1 MGSTNKTTNYELSQ
15 FLGSDKPAW
24 LLDYNGDMLKIDT
37 QMKANAD
44 AASAAQ
50 SKADTADGKAD
61 DLRTDLTT
69 LNNQV
74 NDPTG
79 LAADVATLAG
89 TMNTVTSLIG
99 NGEPT
104 TTDKTLI
111 GAINE
116 LDSDINGVGGTEE
129 KIGDLSTLT
138 TTNKSSVVA
147 AINELDA
154 FKTQISSSRKVQVTA
169 DGTKTYSQL
178 LDELYAAF
186 MNDIGLHT
194 VILSGLNIPGHGTG
208 HSLGFL
214 TCDTETS
221 IIACSS
227 TSFID
232 SNNFRFGKMYCRS
245 SGSSIEEFVISTSG
259 TISYSD
265 ISSTVPT
272 SGANLTIAYI
282 PIN

>member
-1 MGSTNKTTNYELSQ
+1 MGSTNHTSNYELSQ

-24 LLDYNGDMLKIDT
+24 LLDYNGDMQKIDT

-61 DLRTDLTT
+61 GLRTDLTT
-69 LNNQV
+69 LNNQI

-116 LDSDINGVGGTEE
+116 LDAD
-129 KIGDLSTLT
+129 KGDMSQLET
-138 TTNKSSVVA
+138 TSKNTIVA
-147 AINELDA
+147 AINELLTPSESELDVGTYRVTYNPRVVKVGAVKALYISALDNIVQGSNVIGTLPEALRPSRAYGFSFDFGNKLYKLAIDTAGNVEIYAYDA
-154 FKTQISSSRKVQVTA
+154 TPNLGNWYITF
-169 DGTKTYSQL
+169 TY
-178 LDELYAAF
+178 
-186 MNDIGLHT
+186 I
-194 VILSGLNIPGHGTG
+194 
-208 HSLGFL
+208 
-214 TCDTETS
+214 
-221 IIACSS
+221 
-227 TSFID
+227 
-232 SNNFRFGKMYCRS
+232 
-245 SGSSIEEFVISTSG
+245 
-259 TISYSD
+259 
-265 ISSTVPT
+265 
-272 SGANLTIAYI
+272 
-282 PIN
+282 

>member
-1 MGSTNKTTNYELSQ
+1 MGSTNHTSNYELSQ

-50 SKADTADGKAD
+50 SKANTADGKAD
-61 DLRTDLTT
+61 GLRTDLTT

-79 LAADVATLAG
+79 LAADVATLSG

-116 LDSDINGVGGTEE
+116 LNAND
-129 KIGDLSTLT
+129 GDLTTLT
-138 TTNKSSVVA
+138 TTDKSSLVG
-147 AINELDA
+147 AINELKSNEMAVDNINI
-154 FKTQISSSRKVQVTA
+154 TVTA
-169 DGTKTYSQL
+169 DGVKSNAELLAELASNIDTYMNSSDAKYSYEVVSAAINSRYFL
-178 LDELYAAF
+178 CYAPSIRRDFTHAPF
-186 MNDIGLHT
+186 YNMN
-194 VILSGLNIPGHGTG
+194 
-208 HSLGFL
+208 
-214 TCDTETS
+214 
-221 IIACSS
+221 
-227 TSFID
+227 ID
-232 SNNFRFGKMYCRS
+232 SGNLEMNIIFMSKTQANCSYGKIFGLATLAYTNRVS
-245 SGSSIEEFVISTSG
+245 ETPSNG
-259 TISYSD
+259 TIY
-265 ISSTVPT
+265 TVVLRRYT
-272 SGANLTIAYI
+272 NADNS
-282 PIN
+282 

>member
-1 MGSTNKTTNYELSQ
+1 MGSTNHTSNYELSQ

-79 LAADVATLAG
+79 LAADVATLSG
-89 TMNTVTSLIG
+89 NVNTINSLIG

-116 LDSDINGVGGTEE
+116 LNSNKAPSDYG
-129 KIGDLSTLT
+129 
-138 TTNKSSVVA
+138 SV
-147 AINELDA
+147 
-154 FKTQISSSRKVQVTA
+154 SVTA
-169 DGTKTYSQL
+169 DGTKDIATL
-178 LDELYAAF
+178 LGELFALV
-186 MNDIGLHT
+186 D
-194 VILSGLNIPGHGTG
+194 
-208 HSLGFL
+208 
-214 TCDTETS
+214 DTKLKG
-221 IIACSS
+221 
-227 TSFID
+227 TSFIKYGTGIYQIFSTD
-232 SNNFRFGKMYCRS
+232 STKYVFCQIENNFISELALASTGTSKATVFGTDSVTMSDRS
-245 SGSSIEEFVISTSG
+245 AH
-259 TISYSD
+259 
-265 ISSTVPT
+265 VPT
-272 SGANLTIAYI
+272 AGVQIIVNY
-282 PIN
+282 

>member
-178 LDELYAAF
+178 LDELYASF
-186 MNDIGLHT
+186 MNDI
-194 VILSGLNIPGHGTG
+194 
-208 HSLGFL
+208 
-214 TCDTETS
+214 
-221 IIACSS
+221 
-227 TSFID
+227 
-232 SNNFRFGKMYCRS
+232 
-245 SGSSIEEFVISTSG
+245 
-259 TISYSD
+259 
-265 ISSTVPT
+265 
-272 SGANLTIAYI
+272 
-282 PIN
+282 

>member
-1 MGSTNKTTNYELSQ
+1 MGSTNKTSNYELSQ

-79 LAADVATLAG
+79 LAADVATLSG

-116 LDSDINGVGGTEE
+116 LDADKADDSKV
-129 KIGDLSTLT
+129 GDLTTLKT
-138 TTNKSSVVA
+138 TIKSSIVA
-147 AINELDA
+147 AINEIMDDIFVGSREEIDLDTYA
-154 FKTQISSSRKVQVTA
+154 PATAYKSHALKSGNTVTLVFAGFGNLTDQQTNTVATLSEPYRPSDTIVQDYEISGEVYRFTIYTTGEINIYPYSGV
-169 DGTKTYSQL
+169 TYSQNVRTHIT
-178 LDELYAAF
+178 Y
-186 MNDIGLHT
+186 
-194 VILSGLNIPGHGTG
+194 VIVNP
-208 HSLGFL
+208 
-214 TCDTETS
+214 
-221 IIACSS
+221 A
-227 TSFID
+227 
-232 SNNFRFGKMYCRS
+232 
-245 SGSSIEEFVISTSG
+245 
-259 TISYSD
+259 
-265 ISSTVPT
+265 
-272 SGANLTIAYI
+272 
-282 PIN
+282 

>member
-1 MGSTNKTTNYELSQ
+1 MGSTNHTSNYELSQ

-79 LAADVATLAG
+79 LAADVATLSG

-116 LDSDINGVGGTEE
+116 LNAD
-129 KIGDLSTLT
+129 IGDLSQLP
-138 TTNKSSVVA
+138 TTNKDSVVA
-147 AINELDA
+147 SMGEIANNIGYRI
-154 FKTQISSSRKVQVTA
+154 KTLSYDISVTG
-169 DGTKTYSQL
+169 DGVKTYDTL
-178 LDELYAAF
+178 LTELRSA
-186 MNDIGLHT
+186 
-194 VILSGLNIPGHGTG
+194 V
-208 HSLGFL
+208 
-214 TCDTETS
+214 
-221 IIACSS
+221 S
-227 TSFID
+227 TYVGAL
-232 SNNFRFGKMYCRS
+232 SNNERA
-245 SGSSIEEFVISTSG
+245 EV
-259 TISYSD
+259 
-265 ISSTVPT
+265 
-272 SGANLTIAYI
+272 LTIVVGGIAGFASSDRSFYSNADTPTMQGASDNLSASQFVLHKLFI
-282 PIN
+282 GDTNDLKSCFIGTTPTVSIQDRLSEVVVSGRTIRATLRVWTSVV

>member
-1 MGSTNKTTNYELSQ
+1 MGSTNHTSNYELSQ

-116 LDSDINGVGGTEE
+116 LNADINGAGGTED
-129 KIGDLSTLT
+129 KIGDLSNLET
-138 TTNKSSVVA
+138 TDKTNLVA

-154 FKTQISSSRKVQVTA
+154 GKADKSRTSVYVTGDGVKAISALITELIALIDVTKIKADTVLFVENTNGEIYYYMPVTLSSSKMVFSRSINEYPNSRIETNTINIGNNNGSSNKVVFASA
-169 DGTKTYSQL
+169 DNTITFT
-178 LDELYAAF
+178 D
-186 MNDIGLHT
+186 
-194 VILSGLNIPGHGTG
+194 
-208 HSLGFL
+208 
-214 TCDTETS
+214 ETS
-221 IIACSS
+221 
-227 TSFID
+227 
-232 SNNFRFGKMYCRS
+232 
-245 SGSSIEEFVISTSG
+245 SILTSG
-259 TISYSD
+259 FKYGIIY
-265 ISSTVPT
+265 
-272 SGANLTIAYI
+272 
-282 PIN
+282 